1 MTIMKLQNQRA
12 VALTLFFA
20 FALSGCGGGGG
31 SSGGST
37 PAGPSLEN
45 TFVGNVNP
53 ANRAGAT
60 RSANTAASATP
71 LRGSVTQSSN
81 VDSSNVTQDQLSA
94 TASYSGNT
102 LSVSV
107 TNEVSGSWGTVSS
120 GDVALRANNLMDT
133 GSGNTYRERM
143 IGKRIGTNG
152 FVVVDTVTDRL
163 SAADTD
169 YLVGGVWLYVPD
181 EATPT
186 PVIGAF
192 LDGPDTNLTPAA
204 YLTAEK
210 ADATYEGDATGLYLG
225 TDGEETFFG
234 EFVADVE
241 LTLDFGTSPTV
252 SGMVSNVNEIDFA
265 RDVRTPIAGNPTLT
279 LGPASVANA
288 APGGFFS
295 GDTSGSDTSGIRYTG
310 KWGGQFYGDE
320 AQKVGGTFG
329 GRSDT
334 NADGVSFV
342 GTFGAQKR

>member
-1 MTIMKLQNQRA
+1 MKLQNQRA

-20 FALSGCGGGGG
+20 FALSGCGGGG
-31 SSGGST
+31 ST

-45 TFVGNVNP
+45 TFVGNVDP

-81 VDSSNVTQDQLSA
+81 VDSSSVTQDQLSA

-107 TNEVSGSWGTVSS
+107 RNEVSGSWGTVSS
-120 GDVALRANNLMDT
+120 GDVALRANNLMGT

-192 LDGPDTNLTPAA
+192 LDGPDANLTPAA

-210 ADATYEGDATGLYLG
+210 ADATYAGDATGLYLG
-225 TDGEETFFG
+225 TD
-234 EFVADVE
+234 
-241 LTLDFGTSPTV
+241 
-252 SGMVSNVNEIDFA
+252 
-265 RDVRTPIAGNPTLT
+265 
-279 LGPASVANA
+279 
-288 APGGFFS
+288 
-295 GDTSGSDTSGIRYTG
+295 SGS
-310 KWGGQFYGDE
+310 
-320 AQKVGGTFG
+320 GT
-329 GRSDT
+329 
-334 NADGVSFV
+334 DGVFRRICRRCRTYA
-342 GTFGAQKR
+342 GFRHKPHG

>member
-1 MTIMKLQNQRA
+1 MKLQNQRA

-20 FALSGCGGGGG
+20 FALSGCGGGG

-37 PAGPSLEN
+37 PTASTGTPAGPSLQS
-45 TFVGNVNP
+45 TVIGNVNP
-53 ANRAGAT
+53 AGAT
-60 RSANTAASATP
+60 NSANTAASATP
-71 LRGSVTQSSN
+71 RSGSVTQSSN
-81 VDSSNVTQDQLSA
+81 VNSSGVTQDQLSA
-94 TASYSGNT
+94 TAAYSGNT
-102 LSVSV
+102 LRVSVS
-107 TNEVSGSWGTVSS
+107 NGASGSWGTVSS
-120 GDVALRANNLMDT
+120 SDVALRANNLMGT
-133 GSGNTYRERM
+133 RSRNTYRERM

-152 FVVVDTVTDRL
+152 FVVVDTFTDHL

-181 EATPT
+181 EANPT

-192 LDGPDTNLTPAA
+192 MDGPDANLTPAA

-210 ADATYEGDATGLYLG
+210 ADATYAGDATGLYLG
-225 TDGEETFFG
+225 TDSGETFFG

-265 RDVRTPIAGNPTLT
+265 RDVRTPIAGNPTLR

-288 APGGFFS
+288 AGGFFN
-295 GDTSGSDTSGIRYTG
+295 GDTSGSDASGLRYTG
-310 KWGGQFYGDE
+310 KWGGQFYGDQ

-329 GRSDT
+329 GMTDT
-334 NADGVSFV
+334 DAYDLSFV